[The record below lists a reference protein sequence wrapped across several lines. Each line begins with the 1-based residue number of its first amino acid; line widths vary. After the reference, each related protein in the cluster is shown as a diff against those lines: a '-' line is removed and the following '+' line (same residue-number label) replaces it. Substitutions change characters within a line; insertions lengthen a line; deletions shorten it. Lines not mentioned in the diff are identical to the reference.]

1 MRMGKGQCLRKD
13 FQVCALPVGAE
24 ISRLISSFN
33 INDLDSPSRRKLN
46 CWLEDLPSSSIGTGY
61 ELRATSLEL
70 QVVGSSSQLVAHTL
84 VAPC

>member
-1 MRMGKGQCLRKD
+1 MGKGLRLRKD
-13 FQVCALPVGAE
+13 FQLCALPVRAE

-33 INDLDSPSRRKLN
+33 INDLDSPSRKDRKLN

-70 QVVGSSSQLVAHTL
+70 QVVGSSSQLVAHSS
-84 VAPC
+84 